1 LHEGSEE
8 TQRGM
13 RTMSKKH
20 RSVSDLIKSMDLPK
34 EQKQEQIDYINS
46 RRLSRLLAVMRTQKG
61 MNQQKAAEKCGCTQ
75 SRISKLEY
83 KEDRKVSIGELL
95 DYSDAL
101 DMEMSVVF
109 LPKKLRIVDHVKLH
123 AAQIEHLLKRLV
135 SLSQG
140 DKAMAKAVGAFHSEC
155 LVNMLSIIGKSQKSM
170 RPRKKHSLNVIG
182 PQEVEQFIEE
192 ETVCV

>member
-1 LHEGSEE
+1 
-8 TQRGM
+8 
-13 RTMSKKH
+13 MSKKYKN
-20 RSVSDLIKSMDLPK
+20 VNDLIKSMDLPK
-34 EQKQEQIDYINS
+34 EQQQEQIDYIN
-46 RRLSRLLAVMRTQKG
+46 RRQLSRLLTVMRSQKG

-83 KEDRKVSIGELL
+83 KEDRKITIGELL

-123 AAQIEHLLKRLV
+123 AAQIEHLLRHLVRL
-135 SLSQG
+135 SKG
-140 DKAMAKAVGAFHSEC
+140 DETMEKAVNAFHGEC
-155 LVNMLSIIGKSQKSM
+155 LVNMLSIIGKSQKSL
-170 RPRKKHSLNVIG
+170 RPRKKQELNVIG
-182 PQEVEQFIEE
+182 PLEVEQFIEE